1 MNWHLEPDDLRRYA
15 ASTLGVAQAAS
26 VEAHLLA
33 CGDCRAQVTAVAD
46 PAAVASMARVKQAV
60 DARIDAPATSPVER
74 VLRRLGVGRID
85 ARIVAVTFSL
95 LGSWL
100 GASVVALAFAAVAS
114 ATGPERAGFAT
125 FLVLAPLVPL
135 AGVALAFGPRVDPT
149 HELAVAAPVPS
160 SRIVLLRAL
169 VVTVSA
175 VAATAVLSLVLPGW
189 SALAFAWLLP
199 ALALTGA
206 SLALGTVMHPGRAA
220 VALGV
225 VWLAG
230 AGTGLV
236 GAPRSTVESFV
247 QGFAAFRP
255 AGQLL
260 AAVVAAASLA
270 TVTARHAAF
279 ETSR

>member
-1 MNWHLEPDDLRRYA
+1 VNWHLEPDELRRYA
-15 ASTLGVAQAAS
+15 ASTLGTARAAS
-26 VEAHLLA
+26 VEAHLVA
-33 CGDCRAQVTAVAD
+33 CGECRARIATVVD
-46 PAAVASMARVKQAV
+46 PAAMASVARVKEAI
-60 DARIDAPATSPVER
+60 DARIDAPAVGAVER
-74 VLRRLGVGRID
+74 VLSRLGVGRVD
-85 ARIVAVTFSL
+85 ARIVAVTFTL

-100 GASVVALAFAAVAS
+100 GASVVALAFVAVAS
-114 ATGPERAGFAT
+114 ATGPERAGYAT

-135 AGVALAFGPRVDPT
+135 AGVALTFGPRVDPT

-169 VVTVSA
+169 VVTFSA
-175 VAATAVLSLVLPGW
+175 VAATAALSLVLPGW

-206 SLALGTVMHPGRAA
+206 SLALGTVLHPDRAA

-230 AGTGLV
+230 AGAGLV
-236 GAPRSTVESFV
+236 GAPRTTVASFV

-260 AAVVAAASLA
+260 AALVAVASLA
-270 TVTARHAAF
+270 LVTARHAAF

>member
-15 ASTLGVAQAAS
+15 SSTLGGARAAS
-26 VEAHLLA
+26 VEAHLVA
-33 CGDCRAQVTAVAD
+33 CGECRAQIATVVD
-46 PAAVASMARVKQAV
+46 PAAMATVARVKQAI
-60 DARIDAPATSPVER
+60 DARIDTPAVSPLER
-74 VLRRLGVGRID
+74 VLTRVGVGRVD

-100 GASVVALAFAAVAS
+100 GASVVALAFVAAAS
-114 ATGPERAGFAT
+114 AAGPERAAFAA

-169 VVTVSA
+169 VVTVTA
-175 VAATAVLSLVLPGW
+175 VVATAAVSLVLPGW

-206 SLALGTVMHPGRAA
+206 SLAVGTLLHPGRAA

-230 AGTGLV
+230 AGIGLV
-236 GAPRSTVESFV
+236 GAPRTSAESFV

-260 AAVVAAASLA
+260 AAAVAVLSVA
-270 TVTARHAAF
+270 TVTMRHAAF